1 MKKKLLIVAHHLTIG
16 GVQKSLISAL
26 PTLDYDKYDIT
37 LYLRKNR
44 TTLLP
49 YVDKRVNVIINED
62 KTKYYRK
69 PFAVFLQLVALF
81 FSVFDCKK
89 KSAEAERKLA
99 DYIRI
104 KSMEYE
110 HEKYFKDI
118 VFDKAIAYVQGYEVQ
133 FVDEYVNA
141 TEKYMFFHTSTDEIH
156 SVHEKALPNFK
167 KIASLHESQAEL
179 IKEWYPEIA
188 DKITIVEN
196 FVSRQAIEQQS
207 MEYAVSVPENK
218 VILCSCGRLS
228 SVKGFDLAVECAKI
242 LKDKG
247 IEFLWYFVGDGPE
260 REKLEKKIQEYGLS
274 DYITITGM
282 KENPYPYMWS
292 CDIYIQPSYEE
303 ALGLTIVEA
312 QKLNKPVITTA
323 TVGGKKLVAHGKTG
337 LIADINEVS
346 LAQNI
351 ELLLVDKNLYNLI
364 LSNLNSVND
373 TDELEKFKKQ
383 WQNLLEG

>member
-49 YVDKRVNVIINED
+49 YVDKRVNVIINDD

-69 PFAVFLQLVALF
+69 PYAVFLQMVSWF
-81 FSVFDCKK
+81 FSVFCCKK
-89 KSAEAERKLA
+89 KSVGADRKLA

-110 HEKYFKDI
+110 HKKYFKDV

-141 TEKYMFFHTSTDEIH
+141 MEKYMFYHTSTDEIH
-156 SVHEKALPNFK
+156 SVHEKALPKFRR
-167 KIASLHESQAEL
+167 IAALHESQADL
-179 IKEWYPEIA
+179 IKEWYPDVA
-188 DKITIVEN
+188 DKVAIVEN
-196 FVSRQAIEQQS
+196 FVSRQAIEHQS
-207 MEYAVSVPENK
+207 KEYAVSTPDNK

-228 SVKGFDLAVECAKI
+228 PVKGFDIAVESAKM
-242 LKDKG
+242 LKDRG
-247 IEFLWYFVGDGPE
+247 IDFLWYFVGDGPE
-260 REKLEKKIQEYGLS
+260 REMLEKKIKAYNLS
-274 DYITITGM
+274 DCIVITGM
-282 KENPYPYMWS
+282 KENPYPYIS
-292 CDIYIQPSYEE
+292 ACDVYIQPSYEE
-303 ALGLTIVEA
+303 AMPVTIIESL
-312 QKLNKPVITTA
+312 KLKKPVVTTS
-323 TVGGKKLVAHGKTG
+323 TVGGKKLVADGKTG
-337 LIADINEVS
+337 LIADIDAVS

-351 ELLLVDKNLYNLI
+351 EKLLSDKNLNNLI
-364 LSNLNSVND
+364 LCNLNSID
-373 TDELEKFKKQ
+373 DSDELQKFRKQ